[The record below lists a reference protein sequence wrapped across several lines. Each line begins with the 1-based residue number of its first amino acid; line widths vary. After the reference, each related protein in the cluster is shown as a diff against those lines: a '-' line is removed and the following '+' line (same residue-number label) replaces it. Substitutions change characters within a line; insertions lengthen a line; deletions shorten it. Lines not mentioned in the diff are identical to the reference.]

1 MICSFCPRTLDWHEG
16 AIPVPY
22 NHSNLD
28 SDEVLYYVEG
38 NYKAR
43 KGIEIESISVHPQG
57 IPHGPHPGTI
67 EKAIGA
73 TFTDELAVMCDTFRP
88 LFMTAAAL
96 DLDDPKYPA
105 SWEEDTFPTAGGT
118 HAPDGS
124 PLKSR
129 KKGGTASNGAASNS
143 TGKRSGG
150 KKSVDTW

>member
-1 MICSFCPRTLDWHEG
+1 MFFTETWRPDSFYDR
-16 AIPVPY
+16 
-22 NHSNLD
+22 
-28 SDEVLYYVEG
+28 
-38 NYKAR
+38 
-43 KGIEIESISVHPQG
+43 
-57 IPHGPHPGTI
+57 
-67 EKAIGA
+67 GA